1 MVAYNKQLWKSCEY
15 LYNNDRVINHEE
27 LKKCQNMFQN
37 NLNSLNPQEQ
47 SSIIDNTDQDLYDP
61 INGLFEKCKNQD
73 NRDVCL
79 NELLR
84 KQLDDFEEKLKV
96 NERRI
101 LINKNRE
108 EYDRLKSDFEDNKN
122 NINRY
127 YNQYISIKVNN
138 MEKYNALN
146 RLKKEFKMLYTN
158 YDRMN
163 SKIADYKEKIINNYN
178 SIENTQYENLIMNY
192 KLIDIN
198 NKILNKLENKIKY
211 SEEINRIENIKYNKN
226 KKYFKIMIIL
236 IISLIIINS
245 ILLVIYFKS

>member
-15 LYNNDRVINHEE
+15 LYNNDRVINEEE
-27 LKKCQNMFQN
+27 LQKCQNMFQN

-96 NERRI
+96 NKRQLTI
-101 LINKNRE
+101 DKNRQ

-138 MEKYNALN
+138 MEKFNALN

-163 SKIADYKEKIINNYN
+163 SKIADYKEKIVNNYN

-198 NKILNKLENKIKY
+198 NKILNNLENKIKY
-211 SEEINRIENIKYNKN
+211 SEEINRIENVKFIKN
-226 KKYFKIMIIL
+226 KKYFKIMLIL
-236 IISLIIINS
+236 IILLIIINS
-245 ILLVIYFKS
+245 ILMVIYFK

>member
-15 LYNNDRVINHEE
+15 LYNNDRVINEEE
-27 LKKCQNMFQN
+27 LQKCQNMFQN

-96 NERRI
+96 NKRQLTI
-101 LINKNRE
+101 DKNRQ

-138 MEKYNALN
+138 MEKFNALN

-163 SKIADYKEKIINNYN
+163 SKIADYKEKIVNNYN

-198 NKILNKLENKIKY
+198 NKILNNLENKIKY
-211 SEEINRIENIKYNKN
+211 SEEINRIENVKFIKN
-226 KKYFKIMIIL
+226 KKYFKIMLIL
-236 IISLIIINS
+236 IILLVIINS
-245 ILLVIYFKS
+245 ILMVIYFK